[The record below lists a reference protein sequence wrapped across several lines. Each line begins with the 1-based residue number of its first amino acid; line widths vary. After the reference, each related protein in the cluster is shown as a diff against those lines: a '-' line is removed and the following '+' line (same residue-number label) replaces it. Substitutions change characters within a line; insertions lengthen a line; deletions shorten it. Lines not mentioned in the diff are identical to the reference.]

1 MTESSIIAIGT
12 CQPLAADIL
21 ALDLATVRQM
31 GVEGAAH
38 AALDRLTRPEI
49 EGFFVH
55 LDADC
60 LDDRIMPAV
69 DYRLPDGFGWSDL
82 ASILVTVLTSGRAV
96 GLEVTIYN
104 PALDEDGT
112 AGRELTNVLAA
123 ALGGR

>member
-1 MTESSIIAIGT
+1 VAE
-12 CQPLAADIL
+12 IL
-21 ALDLATVRQM
+21 ALDLTTVRHI
-31 GVEGAAH
+31 GLERAAQ

-49 EGFFVH
+49 EGFFIH

-69 DYRLPDGFGWSDL
+69 DYRLPDGFSGGDVVSLLRMAL
-82 ASILVTVLTSGRAV
+82 ASGQAV

-104 PALDEDGT
+104 PALDEDGR

-123 ALGGR
+123 ALGRSAR